1 MQNSYS
7 NDTAG
12 YEYAG
17 FWIRFAAYLL
27 DNIIVFFALFSVR
40 LAVSGIMAAVEGTVR
55 GGNLLFQYN
64 LKDIVLY
71 LSEALYFIL
80 CTYYAGTT
88 LGKKAMNLRVIS
100 AGGEEKPGFLTIVY
114 RETVGRF
121 LSGVIVGVGYLMIG
135 IDKEKRGIHD
145 ILCDTR
151 VIYAKR
157 IKVFKMETAFTPLA
171 EPMGRVPEQ
180 EAMPKTYSM
189 QTVPKKAE
197 PEKEILK
204 EQILEVN
211 TEKVS
216 GETSRMPWDAPYIGQ
231 KDVCEPDEQAL
242 SEAAGVSEDVHEP
255 DEQTSQK
262 NDTDTTTE
270 RDS

>member
-12 YEYAG
+12 CEYAG
-17 FWIRFAAYLL
+17 FWVRFAAYLL
-27 DNIIVFFALFSVR
+27 DSVIVFFALFAVR
-40 LAVSGIMAAVEGTVR
+40 LAVSGIMAAVKGTLL
-55 GGNLLFQYN
+55 GGNLLFQYD

-80 CTYYAGTT
+80 CTYYTGTT

-100 AGGEEKPGFLTIVY
+100 AGGEEKPGLLTIVY

-121 LSGVIVGVGYLMIG
+121 LSGVIMGVGYLMIG

-151 VIYAKR
+151 VIYGKK

-180 EAMPKTYSM
+180 ERMPRED
-189 QTVPKKAE
+189 PK
-197 PEKEILK
+197 
-204 EQILEVN
+204 
-211 TEKVS
+211 
-216 GETSRMPWDAPYIGQ
+216 MPWDAPYIRPQ
-231 KDVCEPDEQAL
+231 DAHEPNMQAT
-242 SEAAGVSEDVHEP
+242 SAAPEDVQESKV
-255 DEQTSQK
+255 QTPRE